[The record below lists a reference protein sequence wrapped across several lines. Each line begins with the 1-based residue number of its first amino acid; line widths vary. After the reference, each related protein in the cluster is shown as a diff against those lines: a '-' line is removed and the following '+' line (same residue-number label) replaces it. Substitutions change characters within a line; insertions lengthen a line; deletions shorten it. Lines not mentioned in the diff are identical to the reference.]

1 MHIVV
6 ELNLC
11 ECMAH
16 DTGFPDIVFVRI
28 IDIASR
34 LYHYCFHEGRCRRFR
49 CLWAWLLNE
58 YSDHEVHLYEA
69 SDRPG
74 GHASTVRFNSENASV
89 DVDTS
94 VHLLIFSRFPFR

>member
-1 MHIVV
+1 MRVAVV
-6 ELNLC
+6 GSGVSGL
-11 ECMAH
+11 AA
-16 DTGFPDIVFVRI
+16 T
-28 IDIASR
+28 
-34 LYHYCFHEGRCRRFR
+34 
-49 CLWAWLLNE
+49 WLLNE

-94 VHLLIFSRFPFR
+94 VHLLIFSRFSFRECRI